1 MECARRRG
9 LRVEVEGAARERHMR
24 RAIEVAKVN
33 PDAPFGYM
41 IADAETDEVVAE
53 GLNDAEKSPIL
64 HGETAAIRTS
74 PRIV

>member
-1 MECARRRG
+1 
-9 LRVEVEGAARERHMR
+9 MR

-33 PDAPFGYM
+33 PDAPFGCM